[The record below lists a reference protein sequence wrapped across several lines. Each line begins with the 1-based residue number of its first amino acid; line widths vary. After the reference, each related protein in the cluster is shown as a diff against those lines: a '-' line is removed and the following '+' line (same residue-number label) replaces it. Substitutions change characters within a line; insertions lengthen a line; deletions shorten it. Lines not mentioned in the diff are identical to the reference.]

1 MRLQQIIIIATLII
15 TAACSNKSE
24 KKVIPRDDFT
34 EILVD
39 VHLMDGLTSFSEY
52 RKGMAQTDS
61 IEYLEAV
68 LKHHGYNKTQYDS
81 SLVYYSKDLRRFD
94 RIYQD
99 VIERLNQ
106 METKA
111 NEEVKEERELREQQD
126 SSSAHQE
133 KND

>member
-1 MRLQQIIIIATLII
+1 MRLEIIIIASLLV
-15 TAACSNKSE
+15 TAACSSKTE

-34 EILVD
+34 EILID

-52 RKGMAQTDS
+52 RKELAQKDS

-68 LKHHGYNKTQYDS
+68 LKHHGYKKAQYDS
-81 SLVYYSKDLRRFD
+81 SLIYYSKDLRKFE

-106 METKA
+106 METKT
-111 NEEVKEERELREQQD
+111 NEEIKEKRELREQQD
-126 SSSAHQE
+126 SSSANQE
-133 KND
+133 KKD

>member
-1 MRLQQIIIIATLII
+1 
-15 TAACSNKSE
+15 
-24 KKVIPRDDFT
+24 
-34 EILVD
+34 